1 MLKDTKAN
9 KIFLIVLV
17 ILLALSFTLVKGWE
31 GRGRATRSDRDFEFK
46 ANDSLKVRT
55 IANDVVIEVDDS
67 LKRATV
73 SIGGNE
79 RDVLSV
85 LKTTSNLSVEV
96 KPKTNWFFRFFSYA
110 PSTLMI
116 ALPSSSLGSL
126 DVSTI
131 SGDIQILHPMKAQT
145 MEIRSTS
152 GEVDFLTLEAKES
165 LKVFTTSSSLS
176 GSEAKSLR
184 DLEFSTISGSID
196 VQKITA
202 KEILLKSISSG
213 IEAEAVILSS
223 GSLTASSTS
232 GGLELDLRANANLNV
247 KASTTSGTIT
257 FNERD
262 QAGRS
267 AELRT
272 GTAQE
277 KVNLSSVSGSI
288 ELTY

>member
-17 ILLALSFTLVKGWE
+17 VLLALSFSLAKGWE
-31 GRGRATRSDRDFEFK
+31 GRSRATRSDRDFEFK
-46 ANDSLKVRT
+46 ANDTLKVRT

-110 PSTLMI
+110 PSTLVI
-116 ALPSSSLGSL
+116 ELPSSSLDSL

-131 SGDIQILHPMKAQT
+131 SGDIRIMHPMKART
-145 MEIRSTS
+145 VELRSTS
-152 GEVDFLTLEAKES
+152 GEIDFLTLEAEES
-165 LKVFTTSSSLS
+165 LKVLSTSSSLS
-176 GSEAKSLR
+176 GSGATSNKELEIATVSGDIEIQKVRAK
-184 DLEFSTISGSID
+184 D
-196 VQKITA
+196 VQ
-202 KEILLKSISSG
+202 LKSISSDV
-213 IEAEAVILSS
+213 EAEVEIISG

-232 GGLELDLRANANLNV
+232 GELELDLRANANLNV
-247 KASTTSGTIT
+247 QASTTSGTIT

-262 QAGRS
+262 QEGKS
-267 AELRT
+267 VELET
-272 GTAQE
+272 GSAQE
-277 KVNLSSVSGSI
+277 TVTLFTVSGSI

>member
-17 ILLALSFTLVKGWE
+17 LLLALSFTLMKGWE
-31 GRGRATRSDRDFEFK
+31 GRGRATRSDQDFEFK

-145 MEIRSTS
+145 MEIKSTS

-165 LKVFTTSSSLS
+165 LKVLSTSSSLS
-176 GSEAKSLR
+176 GSEAMSGKE
-184 DLEFSTISGSID
+184 LEIATVSGDIEIQKVRAKD
-196 VQKITA
+196 VQ
-202 KEILLKSISSG
+202 LKSISSDV
-213 IEAEAVILSS
+213 EAEVEIIPG

-232 GGLELDLRANANLNV
+232 GELELDLRANANLNV
-247 KASTTSGTIT
+247 QASTTSGTIT

-262 QAGRS
+262 QEGKS
-267 AELRT
+267 VELKT
-272 GTAQE
+272 GSAQE
-277 KVNLSSVSGSI
+277 TVTLFTVSGSI

>member
-17 ILLALSFTLVKGWE
+17 LLLALSFTLMKGWE
-31 GRGRATRSDRDFEFK
+31 GRGRATRSDQDFEFK

-79 RDVLSV
+79 RDVISV

-145 MEIRSTS
+145 MEIKSTS

-165 LKVFTTSSSLS
+165 LKVLSTSSSLS
-176 GSEAKSLR
+176 GSEAMSGKE
-184 DLEFSTISGSID
+184 LEIATVSGDIEIQKVRAKD
-196 VQKITA
+196 VQ
-202 KEILLKSISSG
+202 LKSISSDV
-213 IEAEAVILSS
+213 EAEVEIIPG

-232 GGLELDLRANANLNV
+232 GELELDLRANANLNV
-247 KASTTSGTIT
+247 QASTTSGTIT

-262 QAGRS
+262 QEGKS
-267 AELRT
+267 VELKT
-272 GTAQE
+272 GSAQE
-277 KVNLSSVSGSI
+277 TVTLFTVSGSI